1 MNSNI
6 KNTIREIQQDPALK
20 GKEAI
25 VACLNRKCESM
36 LEDAHLL
43 TAEGS
48 IQPVCYETSSDGER
62 ADEAVIRLSED
73 GGDLVSFHETRP
85 SSKDHRPNGIRV
97 QHEELDFPCVAF
109 CNTGEERLTVDG
121 EWVEP
126 GDYVVVQ
133 EKDINDPEVQKALA
147 AFIASPEVQ
156 ADIMEVQREYAEK
169 MRGKEQA

>member
-1 MNSNI
+1 M
-6 KNTIREIQQDPALK
+6 KNKTAKIIREIQRAHKPGGEGML
-20 GKEAI
+20 I
-25 VACLNRKCESM
+25 VCLNRDCDSM
-36 LEDAHLL
+36 LEDAYLL
-43 TAEGS
+43 SAEGRLQQVYYATS
-48 IQPVCYETSSDGER
+48 IDGDR
-62 ADEAVIRLSED
+62 ADEAVIRLTED

-85 SSKDHRPNGIRV
+85 SSKDRRPNGIRV
-97 QHEELDFPCVAF
+97 LHEELDFPCAAF

-126 GDYVVVQ
+126 GGYVVVQ

-156 ADIMEVQREYAEK
+156 ADIMEVQREYAER